1 LTVEVTVKVDVN
13 VCGDVWVSVTVIS
26 TGCVVVKAFVT
37 VEVTVA
43 VLTGMVEVSVT
54 V

>member
-1 LTVEVTVKVDVN
+1 MTVEVAVEVDVN
-13 VCGDVWVSVTVIS
+13 ACGNVWVSVTVMP

-37 VEVTVA
+37 VEVIVA
-43 VLTGMVEVSVT
+43 VPVEMVEVSIT